1 MAHNPR
7 TFPEVSSQGTIL
19 DTGKEAFFAVSAT
32 YTESR
37 YYLRNIYTLTHY
49 LVINTIYLHTIYSKL
64 VRDLEVER
72 RNCIFADERDVPGAS
87 ITVFKLY
94 SQVRNIII
102 IYNSVIMTS

>member
-37 YYLRNIYTLTHY
+37 SYLRNIYT
-49 LVINTIYLHTIYSKL
+49 NTIQNISTHNTL
-64 VRDLEVER
+64 
-72 RNCIFADERDVPGAS
+72 S
-87 ITVFKLY
+87 I
-94 SQVRNIII
+94 
-102 IYNSVIMTS
+102 

>member
-37 YYLRNIYTLTHY
+37 YYLRNIYTLSS
-49 LVINTIYLHTIYSKL
+49 HTIYSKL

-102 IYNSVIMTS
+102 IYNSVIITS